1 MTVPLSEE
9 AYVDF
14 REKCIENWY
23 IELLDDSD
31 TPLIRLNVTDPRV
44 ERTSVAGAN
53 PVTLRITVTGADMP
67 SLPTTIAKAA
77 LYRVATGGTAVAP
90 AGAIAGAL
98 LALAADQV
106 AVTAIIYQPEV
117 VA

>member
-14 REKCIENWY
+14 RVNCIENWY
-23 IELLDDSD
+23 IELLDEAD
-31 TPLIRLNVTDPRV
+31 TPLIRLNVEDPRV
-44 ERTSVAGAN
+44 ERTSVSGAN

-77 LYRVATGGTAVAP
+77 LYRVASGGTPVAP
-90 AGAIAGAL
+90 AGEIAGAL
-98 LALAADQV
+98 LALPADQV

-117 VA
+117 GA

>member
-14 REKCIENWY
+14 RVNCIENWY

-31 TPLIRLNVTDPRV
+31 TPLIRLNIKDPRV
-44 ERTSVAGAN
+44 ERTSASGAN
-53 PVTLRITVTGADMP
+53 PVILRMTVSGGDMP
-67 SLPTTIAKAA
+67 SLPATIAKAA
-77 LYRVATGGTAVAP
+77 LYRVASGGTPVAP
-90 AGAIAGAL
+90 PSKVAGAL
-98 LALAADQV
+98 LALPADQV

-117 VA
+117 